1 MDTEVAAVREK
12 KYFKRLEG
20 QIRDM
25 LQSRDYQTIIE
36 ELYYSCNYSTQT
48 TTEIVRILHN
58 IRKARL
64 RDKKKLQ
71 KVVNHYAVEHEN
83 MLVLKP

>member
-1 MDTEVAAVREK
+1 
-12 KYFKRLEG
+12 
-20 QIRDM
+20 M

-36 ELYYSCNYSTQT
+36 ELDYSYKYSTQT
-48 TTEIVRILHN
+48 TIEIVRILHN
-58 IRKARL
+58 IRKAGL

-71 KVVNHYAVEHEN
+71 KVVNHYAVEHKN